1 MDSITHIFKSPILIA
16 NKISPPPPPQD
27 LDIGLLPKLCS
38 RSRLYAVFTNKCT
51 TVTFLDKKAT
61 KHSVKKVDLSNSSS
75 SSQTKSKEDENLFA
89 RLEELERQEQMNKEL
104 ENEQY
109 FVDSFS
115 CNTNS
120 NDESTENDTH
130 NTSRAGSTK
139 NASSNSST
147 CTNKEPDR
155 KSRTLKEQNNSS
167 RAETC
172 SFEDERATRACTT
185 QSEQNDVG
193 DTCSIRKAKS
203 SDESEKKRLV
213 KKVSWKESIVEKQ
226 EGDTVPYPKDENA
239 TIYFTHST
247 GMVRLKAVCHCR
259 FF

>member
-1 MDSITHIFKSPILIA
+1 MYNCYILID
-16 NKISPPPPPQD
+16 K
-27 LDIGLLPKLCS
+27 KS
-38 RSRLYAVFTNKCT
+38 RRVAHA
-51 TVTFLDKKAT
+51 KAT

-75 SSQTKSKEDENLFA
+75 SSQTKSKEDENLLA
-89 RLEELERQEQMNKEL
+89 RLEELERQEQINKEL

-109 FVDSFS
+109 FADSFS

-120 NDESTENDTH
+120 NDESTNKYEESTENDTH

-139 NASSNSST
+139 NASSNGST
-147 CTNKEPDR
+147 CSNKEPAQ
-155 KSRTLKEQNNSS
+155 KSRTVKEQNNSS

-226 EGDTVPYPKDENA
+226 EGDTVSYPKDENA

-247 GMVRLKAVCHCR
+247 GTVRLKAVFHCR
-259 FF
+259 FFARTGGTTDINLVKN